1 MITKEEFKEWKGK
14 SEKEAKNE
22 GYNIKIV
29 NRKFHNLL
37 KWYFIITV
45 IIGLSVL
52 LFNEVVINKIPFL
65 SNITDKIMIK

>member
-37 KWYFIITV
+37 KWYFILTI
-45 IIGLSVL
+45 IIGLSIL
-52 LFNEVVINKIPFL
+52 LFKEGIIDKIPFIQ
-65 SNITDKIMIK
+65 NITDKVMIK